1 MIAAELET
9 VRHFVGIWRVNVGEG
24 RRRFIERDAVRI
36 GCKPSWK
43 VVKRILE
50 ETTQE
55 KPARATD
62 RGVRIL
68 AQLLGVS
75 GVAVLRVRR
84 EYNLS
89 TDREGAFKVTNGI
102 RIDEILR
109 DVAALYLSTL
119 EDAIVLSVDEKSEIK
134 SLYRV
139 RRSCGFCAGS
149 CRQ

>member
-1 MIAAELET
+1 ML
-9 VRHFVGIWRVNVGEG
+9 
-24 RRRFIERDAVRI
+24 D
-36 GCKPSWK
+36 
-43 VVKRILE
+43 

-75 GVAVLRVRR
+75 GLVVPRVWR

-89 TDREGAFKVTNGI
+89 ADREGTFKVTNGP

-109 DVAALYLSTL
+109 DVAVLYLTTL

-139 RRSCGFCAGS
+139 RRSCGLCAGS